1 MKFLFRSILLSLC
14 IGLAAVGAAQSVES
28 QQTYKVKKKDTVYG
42 IARKYNISIDELL
55 SANPGA
61 ADADYNLKKGTVL
74 IIPSPR
80 NVQPSP
86 TKSNGDG
93 GSSVVAPR
101 ADGINVGVLLPLHQV
116 DGDGKRMLEY
126 YRGLLMA
133 FDDIKEEN
141 SDIKINVY
149 SWNLAIDKDVKTLLS
164 DQNLANCDIVFGP
177 LYTAQVKPLAAFC
190 DAHNIKLVIPFSISG
205 NDVER
210 NKSIFQVYQSP
221 EKLNVSAVN
230 AFMDRFAKK
239 HVVFVD
245 CNDSTSRK
253 GMFTAELRK
262 RLESVGAKYSITNLK
277 SSEQSFSKAF
287 SRSESNVVVLNTGR
301 SPELNVAFA
310 KLNGLRANDPS
321 VAISMFGYTEW
332 LMYTKVYLELFHK
345 YDAYIPTTFYYNP
358 LNMMTANVENKYRT
372 WFRSDMQTA
381 LPRFAITGYDHGQFF
396 VRGLKKYGKKFVG
409 ARWQNGYVSLQ
420 NQLKFEKAGTNG
432 GMQNRGFMLVHYRL
446 DGGSEAI
453 SY

>member
-133 FDDIKEEN
+133 FDDLKEEN

-164 DQNLANCDIVFGP
+164 EPNLANCDIVFGP

-190 DAHNIKLVIPFSISG
+190 DAHNLKLVIPA
-205 NDVER
+205 E
-210 NKSIFQVYQSP
+210 
-221 EKLNVSAVN
+221 
-230 AFMDRFAKK
+230 
-239 HVVFVD
+239 
-245 CNDSTSRK
+245 
-253 GMFTAELRK
+253 TA
-262 RLESVGAKYSITNLK
+262 
-277 SSEQSFSKAF
+277 
-287 SRSESNVVVLNTGR
+287 
-301 SPELNVAFA
+301 
-310 KLNGLRANDPS
+310 
-321 VAISMFGYTEW
+321 
-332 LMYTKVYLELFHK
+332 
-345 YDAYIPTTFYYNP
+345 
-358 LNMMTANVENKYRT
+358 
-372 WFRSDMQTA
+372 
-381 LPRFAITGYDHGQFF
+381 
-396 VRGLKKYGKKFVG
+396 
-409 ARWQNGYVSLQ
+409 
-420 NQLKFEKAGTNG
+420 
-432 GMQNRGFMLVHYRL
+432 
-446 DGGSEAI
+446 
-453 SY
+453 

>member
-14 IGLAAVGAAQSVES
+14 IGLAAVGAAQNVES

-133 FDDIKEEN
+133 FDDLKEEN

-164 DQNLANCDIVFGP
+164 EPNLANCDIVFGP

-230 AFMDRFAKK
+230 AFMDRFAKN

-345 YDAYIPTTFYYNP
+345 YDAYIPTTF
-358 LNMMTANVENKYRT
+358 
-372 WFRSDMQTA
+372 
-381 LPRFAITGYDHGQFF
+381 
-396 VRGLKKYGKKFVG
+396 
-409 ARWQNGYVSLQ
+409 
-420 NQLKFEKAGTNG
+420 
-432 GMQNRGFMLVHYRL
+432 
-446 DGGSEAI
+446 
-453 SY
+453 